1 MLKVASL
8 ALVLIQYTLYNR
20 LIVWVLFFFNFILK
34 VLWYKLATGQNKENI
49 NCNWYTFTQQFVK
62 QNLKKEKKKK
72 RTMSSIT
79 PSSFLWNKVEVVG
92 GVGGGFG
99 RVETS

>member
-34 VLWYKLATGQNKENI
+34 VFWYKLATGQNKENI

-62 QNLKKEKKKK
+62 QNLKTKKKK
-72 RTMSSIT
+72 KEQCQVLRLPPFCEIR
-79 PSSFLWNKVEVVG
+79 WK
-92 GVGGGFG
+92 
-99 RVETS
+99 